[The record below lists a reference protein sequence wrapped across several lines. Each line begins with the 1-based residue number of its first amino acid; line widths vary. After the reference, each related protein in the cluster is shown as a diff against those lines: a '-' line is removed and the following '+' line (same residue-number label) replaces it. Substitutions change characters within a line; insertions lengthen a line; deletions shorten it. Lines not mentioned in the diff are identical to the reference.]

1 MMFQYLQC
9 CVAMATTRKSTLYS
23 FGIATRI
30 EPQVFL
36 EQYEI
41 EDVENL
47 ANYIRDRWIRFNPKE
62 NPPSWDLFM
71 EQADWYL
78 RNKVMGKSDIL
89 GNGKLEWVSHEENWQ
104 LAKNKYPK
112 EYKMLFVDWSLE

>member
-1 MMFQYLQC
+1 
-9 CVAMATTRKSTLYS
+9 MATTRKSTLYS